1 MKRNRQKNIASLLL
15 CILSLAACKKDAEVD
30 PPGAITYTM
39 FYNGSIDFYNSTGL
53 LLVNNSDTQQLTYN
67 GLSNQPLGAFNYG
80 NYQKMRPGSYLI
92 SFTDS
97 AAKPVKLT
105 NDVYTLEA
113 SRYQTIYLTDSAGYY
128 QTLLSNDEVERHTD
142 SASIRIIHLSQD
154 AGPVTLYIDTLKIT
168 NTEHIT
174 FRNISRFIRVKPD
187 LKPGIRV
194 RYEKNGE
201 ELTLTRKSFAL
212 EAGKCY
218 TLILRGAVNPPDG
231 NVNKSIN
238 LSGII
243 NK

>member
-1 MKRNRQKNIASLLL
+1 MKSNRQKNTAAILL
-15 CILSLAACKKDAEVD
+15 CILSLTACKKDAEVD

-39 FYNGSIDFYNSTGL
+39 FYNGSIDFYNSTAL
-53 LLVNNSDTQQLTYN
+53 RLVNNSDTQQLTYN
-67 GLSNQPLGAFNYG
+67 GLSEQPLGAFNYG
-80 NYQKMRPGSYLI
+80 RYQKMRPGRYLI

-105 NDVYTLEA
+105 NDVYELEA
-113 SRYQTIYLTDSAGYY
+113 TRYQTIYLTDSAGYY
-128 QTLLSNDEVERHTD
+128 QTILSNDEVQRHQD
-142 SASIRIIHLSQD
+142 SASIRLIHLSQD

-168 NTEHIT
+168 NTDHIS
-174 FRNISRFIRVKPD
+174 FKQISSFVRVKPD
-187 LKPGIRV
+187 LKPGIRI
-194 RYEKNGE
+194 RYERNGG

-218 TLILRGAVNPPDG
+218 TLVLRGAVNPPDG